1 MKNSEEEY
9 PETVAELKKN
19 VYVDDVISGGENEE
33 QLRKFREE
41 AIALFKAGGF
51 TLHKWHSTI
60 ATLEDQSQP
69 DGYQTYAKEA
79 LGTTPL
85 ESKLLGLHWNKTV
98 DTLAV
103 NFEECKKTNELT
115 KRGVLRAM
123 AKVYDPLGI
132 ASPIMLNAKHIYR
145 QICEENHSWDGA
157 LRKEIELAWKQ
168 WLYNLPNEVTV
179 PRSLTSVHEKITGVY
194 LHAFGDASKKG
205 CCAAI
210 YAVVQ
215 QGDKQVQELLAS
227 KSQIAKKNTGIPRLE
242 LVSAHMA
249 VNLVDNIRTALAGY
263 NIIGTYIWL
272 DSAVALYWIINNDG
286 NWKQF
291 VSNRLGLSTD
301 DEGLLRCRGR
311 IIGEQPLYLPSK
323 HAFTKL
329 VVEDAHL
336 KTLHGGVALTMAKV
350 REKWWIEKLRSLVK
364 GVLHKCA
371 KCKRY
376 RCKPLPAP
384 PTAALPEFRTEGS
397 RAFQTVGVDFAGPLE
412 YKVSKKI
419 KAKSYVALYTCATT
433 RAVHLDLLTDMTA
446 EEFKRSLTEF
456 IAKRGNPIKMVSDN
470 GKTFVT
476 TAKWLNKLRR
486 NQLLNDYLA
495 KMNIRWQFN
504 MARSPWWG
512 GFFERMVGLMK
523 SALRK
528 VLWDMQI

>member
-1 MKNSEEEY
+1 MRIVYDASARENNHSPSLNDCLHVGPPLQPLLHDVLVRNRLKPIALTADVKQAFYQIWIDPKDRDAFRFYWISDLDEKSLVTLRLTRVPFGSGPSPFILGATLEEHLKNSEEEY

-41 AIALFKAGGF
+41 ALALFKAWGF

-60 ATLEDQSQP
+60 ATLEDQNQP

-132 ASPIMLNAKHIYR
+132 ASPIMLNANHIYQ

-168 WLYNLPNEVTV
+168 WPYNLPNEVTV

-194 LHAFGDASKKG
+194 LHAFGDAGKKG

-215 QGDKQVQELLAS
+215 QGDKQVQGLLAS
-227 KSQIAKKNTGIPRLE
+227 KYRIAKKNTSIPRLE

-263 NIIGTYIWL
+263 NIIGT
-272 DSAVALYWIINNDG
+272 
-286 NWKQF
+286 
-291 VSNRLGLSTD
+291 
-301 DEGLLRCRGR
+301 
-311 IIGEQPLYLPSK
+311 
-323 HAFTKL
+323 
-329 VVEDAHL
+329 
-336 KTLHGGVALTMAKV
+336 
-350 REKWWIEKLRSLVK
+350 
-364 GVLHKCA
+364 
-371 KCKRY
+371 
-376 RCKPLPAP
+376 
-384 PTAALPEFRTEGS
+384 
-397 RAFQTVGVDFAGPLE
+397 
-412 YKVSKKI
+412 
-419 KAKSYVALYTCATT
+419 
-433 RAVHLDLLTDMTA
+433 
-446 EEFKRSLTEF
+446 
-456 IAKRGNPIKMVSDN
+456 
-470 GKTFVT
+470 
-476 TAKWLNKLRR
+476 
-486 NQLLNDYLA
+486 
-495 KMNIRWQFN
+495 
-504 MARSPWWG
+504 
-512 GFFERMVGLMK
+512 
-523 SALRK
+523 
-528 VLWDMQI
+528 